1 MARTFGDPVNAD
13 SKPDTTDPLHNPNIK
28 PAAPLLNNQPLGIGG
43 YIPAMVGNPTKPR
56 ELTALDRIKM
66 LEQMETHFIFPFGVS
81 HSGKTVAMA
90 SLIHYMSGIDS
101 QGKLHA
107 WESPYA
113 AADETQKFIS
123 EVNKVF
129 SEKKFPKRTTFE
141 NTEERTRQINVEFAP
156 EDRSRPPL
164 RMTFVDMAGE
174 DHKNFTWS
182 DGATKLPSDIEIFFQ
197 ARKLDI
203 TFILVTRHQD
213 ASKDD
218 VGMVTF
224 LNHLIMRNSAFKH
237 ARVLILVSNWDTYS
251 GNLSVS
257 EFVQKWMPATYA
269 KTRDPHNAMINFT
282 IGSVGEVP
290 EGDGVISF
298 IQEYDPM
305 PAKRVL
311 HWLYK
316 SLTGQELIHV
326 PFWKKFMK
334 VV

>member
-28 PAAPLLNNQPLGIGG
+28 PAVPLGNNQLLGTGG
-43 YIPAMVGNPTKPR
+43 YNPAMGTNTTKPR
-56 ELTALDRIKM
+56 ELTSLDRIKM
-66 LEQMETHFIFPFGVS
+66 LEQMESHFIFPFGVA

-123 EVNKVF
+123 EVNRVF
-129 SEKKFPKRTTFE
+129 SKKKFPHRTFFK
-141 NTEERTRQINVEFAP
+141 NNEERTRQINVEFTP
-156 EDRSRPPL
+156 DDRSRESL
-164 RMTFVDMAGE
+164 RMTFVDMAGD
-174 DHKNFTWS
+174 DHQQFAWS
-182 DGATKLPSDIEIFFQ
+182 DGATKLPPDIEIFFQ

-203 TFILVTRHQD
+203 TFMLVTRHQD

-251 GNLSVS
+251 GTSSVS

-282 IGSVGEVP
+282 IGSVGQVS
-290 EGDGVISF
+290 EGGSDMPF
-298 IQEYDPM
+298 IQEYDPQ

-316 SLTGQELIHV
+316 SLTGQELNHV
-326 PFWKKFMK
+326 PFWKKFLK
-334 VV
+334 LV